1 MATLHVRNVSDDLY
15 QTIQVLAS
23 REQRSLGAEV
33 VVLLE
38 RAVDEEALR
47 AQRMELLE
55 RIASRRRSFR
65 QPEGAVD
72 SLTLLREDRAR

>member
-55 RIASRRRSFR
+55 RIASRRRRFR